1 MSVNH
6 FGSASKIAS
15 MASPPEIPE
24 SPRSARQRVPAAERR
39 DALIDAAIEEF
50 AHTGLHGTPVDRI
63 ARRVG
68 VAQPYVFSL
77 FPTKRD
83 LFIAA
88 VERCFGRVQQ
98 IFERAAAEFNPATA
112 EPEQTVLKAIGDSYV
127 QLLGADRLVLMLQLQ
142 AYAACDDEVIR
153 THVHAAYSR
162 LRQHIMELSGTDAA
176 TLDEFLAFGMYL
188 SVQAAVSPEELP
200 EIVARRKQMLSN
212 GEPFS
217 C

>member
-1 MSVNH
+1 
-6 FGSASKIAS
+6 
-15 MASPPEIPE
+15 MASTPEISE
-24 SPRSARQRVPAAERR
+24 SPQPVRQRVPAAERR
-39 DALIDAAIEEF
+39 DALIDAAVEEF

-88 VERCFGRVQQ
+88 VDRCFGRVKQ
-98 IFERAAAEFNPATA
+98 IFGQAALEFDPATA
-112 EPEQTVLKAIGDSYV
+112 EPQATVLKAIGDSYV

-153 THVHAAYSR
+153 EHVHAAYAG
-162 LRQHIMELSGTDAA
+162 LKQHIMDLSGTDPT

-188 SVQAAVSPEELP
+188 SVQAAVSPEDLP
-200 EIVARRKQMLSN
+200 AIVARRREALSD
-212 GEPFS
+212 GAPFN

>member
-1 MSVNH
+1 MA
-6 FGSASKIAS
+6 ASTTQTS
-15 MASPPEIPE
+15 ESSE
-24 SPRSARQRVPAAERR
+24 SPRPVRQRVPAAERR
-39 DALIDAAIEEF
+39 DALIDAACEEF

-88 VERCFGRVQQ
+88 VERCFDRVRE
-98 IFERAAAEFNPATA
+98 IFEGAAAEFDPATA

-153 THVHAAYSR
+153 THVHAAYSS
-162 LRQHIMELSGTDAA
+162 LRQRIMDLSGTDPA

-188 SVQAAVSPEELP
+188 SVQAALSPEDLP
-200 EIVARRKQMLSN
+200 DIVARRREALSS
-212 GEPFS
+212 GEPFA

>member
-1 MSVNH
+1 MSSVRDAAE
-6 FGSASKIAS
+6 SSK
-15 MASPPEIPE
+15 P
-24 SPRSARQRVPAAERR
+24 ARQRVPAAERR
-39 DALIDAAIEEF
+39 DALIDAAVEEF

-88 VERCFGRVQQ
+88 VERCFGRVKQ
-98 IFERAAAEFNPATA
+98 IFEGAAAEFDPATA
-112 EPEQTVLKAIGDSYV
+112 EPGTTVLKAIGESYV

-153 THVHAAYSR
+153 EHVSAAYAG
-162 LRQHIMELSGTDAA
+162 LRQHIMDLSGTDPT

-188 SVQAAVSPEELP
+188 SVQAAVSPEDLP
-200 EIVARRKQMLSN
+200 DIVARRHEALSN
-212 GEPFS
+212 VEPFS